1 MSTQAR
7 AGQET
12 EAALRKELLELRS
25 VLARSDDQAAWRQ
38 DQLSQEVRSLQERLQ
53 HAEARTTELAA
64 ATEEATRP
72 LLRQIDSLQAQV
84 MSSARSSQMIEERCV
99 CPFFACWLTM
109 HIVLP
114 VSFVLRMRKRLPR
127 SSAKSLCPRE
137 TRSLYVHFFFFFG
150 PDVEAGRAS
159 FVDRGT
165 VEQ

>member
-99 CPFFACWLTM
+99 
-109 HIVLP
+109 
-114 VSFVLRMRKRLPR
+114 FVLFL
-127 SSAKSLCPRE
+127 L
-137 TRSLYVHFFFFFG
+137 VG
-150 PDVEAGRAS
+150 
-159 FVDRGT
+159 
-165 VEQ
+165 